1 MVRYSYRRSFSM
13 PFLFL
18 VIMLIGFPARIHSQS
33 EERLSVVATA
43 SMISDMTKNIAGG
56 LVDIKTV
63 VPIGG
68 DPHIYEPT
76 PGDAQMIAN
85 ADLILKN
92 GLTFEG
98 WLNELI
104 EYSGTKAKVVTVTDG
119 IAAIKSL
126 VYQNATDPHAWMD
139 VSNALTYIENIKKAL
154 IQLDPKHA
162 NVYNQNFDAYYEK
175 LVKLDDYI
183 KERIQEIPEK
193 KRILITSHDAFQYY
207 GRRYGISLESV
218 LGVSTDADVQT
229 SDMIR
234 ITKVIKESGVPAL
247 FVESTINPKILEQ
260 LAADNHISI
269 GGKLYADSIGDKD
282 SPAPSYY
289 DMLKHNTDVIVDAL
303 SAPNNYQKSK
313 SSGNTLYLYAFLGI
327 LMVIFLIVLV
337 VKFSS

>member
-1 MVRYSYRRSFSM
+1 
-13 PFLFL
+13 
-18 VIMLIGFPARIHSQS
+18 
-33 EERLSVVATA
+33 
-43 SMISDMTKNIAGG
+43 MISDMTKNIAGE

-104 EYSGTKAKVVTVTDG
+104 EYSGTKARVVTVTEG
-119 IAAIKSL
+119 IEAITSL
-126 VYQNATDPHAWMD
+126 IYQNASDPHAWMD
-139 VSNALTYIENIKKAL
+139 VSNALTYIKNIKNAL
-154 IQLDPKHA
+154 IQLDSINA
-162 NVYNQNFDAYYEK
+162 TTYQQNFDIYYKK
-175 LVKLDDYI
+175 LVDLDNYI
-183 KERIQEIPEK
+183 EQRIQEIPK
-193 KRILITSHDAFQYY
+193 GKNILITSHDAFQYY
-207 GRRYGISLESV
+207 GKRYGIRLESV

-229 SDMIR
+229 ADMIR
-234 ITKVIKESGVPAL
+234 LNKVIKESGVPAL
-247 FVESTINPKILEQ
+247 FIESTINPKILEQ

-289 DMLKHNTDVIVDAL
+289 DMLKHNTDVIVNAL
-303 SAPNNYQKSK
+303 SAPNTYQDQTSK

-337 VKFSS
+337 VKFSR